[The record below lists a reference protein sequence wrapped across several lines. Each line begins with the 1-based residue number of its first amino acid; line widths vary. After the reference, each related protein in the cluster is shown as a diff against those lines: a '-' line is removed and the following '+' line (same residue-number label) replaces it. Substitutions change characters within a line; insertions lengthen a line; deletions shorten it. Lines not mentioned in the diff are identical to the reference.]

1 MPSSKTPMIAHI
13 SLVRVCRWLR
23 KTEEEPCLP
32 KRRPEPRV
40 PAYAVVGGD
49 RALGGTRR
57 ARDSWIGGH
66 SRTPRGLPSRSSW
79 FPRKCHG
86 SLEAEGSLEVFPG
99 RRGGPVHA
107 ARGRGSAELRPQPPG
122 SLLRVGSLRQCPLPV
137 PGSLLPCDEMSGTGE
152 TLLLRRGHRARS
164 PCPAAVPQLWMSL
177 QTPVPGPP
185 GRRLM
190 QCGAFSLSSNTAD
203 ARFLPNV
210 IARRAVARVWAPTLE
225 LSLQG
230 LHRWAVALP
239 LGTGGSP
246 ALRALHKGI
255 GRTQHDHTAGGLGPV
270 EGLKTPRASC
280 LTRTL
285 F

>member
-86 SLEAEGSLEVFPG
+86 SLEAEGAWRSSRADGGAQSTQPG
-99 RRGGPVHA
+99 A
-107 ARGRGSAELRPQPPG
+107 A
-122 SLLRVGSLRQCPLPV
+122 
-137 PGSLLPCDEMSGTGE
+137 
-152 TLLLRRGHRARS
+152 
-164 PCPAAVPQLWMSL
+164 AAQNS
-177 QTPVPGPP
+177 
-185 GRRLM
+185 
-190 QCGAFSLSSNTAD
+190 D
-203 ARFLPNV
+203 
-210 IARRAVARVWAPTLE
+210 
-225 LSLQG
+225 LSLQ
-230 LHRWAVALP
+230 ALCS
-239 LGTGGSP
+239 GWG
-246 ALRALHKGI
+246 A
-255 GRTQHDHTAGGLGPV
+255 
-270 EGLKTPRASC
+270 
-280 LTRTL
+280 
-285 F
+285 

>member
-1 MPSSKTPMIAHI
+1 MTPGSEGTVAHHAG
-13 SLVRVCRWLR
+13 
-23 KTEEEPCLP
+23 CLADP
-32 KRRPEPRV
+32 PGSQENVTGPWRQKG
-40 PAYAVVGGD
+40 A
-49 RALGGTRR
+49 
-57 ARDSWIGGH
+57 W
-66 SRTPRGLPSRSSW
+66 RSS
-79 FPRKCHG
+79 RADG
-86 SLEAEGSLEVFPG
+86 
-99 RRGGPVHA
+99 GGPVHA

-137 PGSLLPCDEMSGTGE
+137 PGPLLPCDEMSGTGE

-210 IARRAVARVWAPTLE
+210 IARKAVARVWAPTLE

-230 LHRWAVALP
+230 LHR
-239 LGTGGSP
+239 
-246 ALRALHKGI
+246 
-255 GRTQHDHTAGGLGPV
+255 
-270 EGLKTPRASC
+270 
-280 LTRTL
+280 
-285 F
+285 